1 MEGMR
6 TETNKSNRQLS
17 QLLCEKSDASYSD
30 TNALVKRQI
39 SLLWTSI
46 ICICIRGSQSKK
58 YKIQAEERMD
68 IDVTNH
74 VVDISQKL
82 C

>member
-6 TETNKSNRQLS
+6 SETNKSNRQLS

-46 ICICIRGSQSKK
+46 IRIRGSQSKK

-68 IDVTNH
+68 IDVANH

>member
-6 TETNKSNRQLS
+6 SETNKSNRQLS

-46 ICICIRGSQSKK
+46 ICIRGSQSKK

-68 IDVTNH
+68 IDVANH